1 MSLLPTLLGAIKG
14 FSDGGPS
21 SFGFPDVSVKD
32 GVPAVLNIV
41 FTLAGLLSVVFI
53 IVGGVKY
60 TLSGG
65 DSAGLKSA
73 KETITYAIVG
83 LVVTL
88 LAFGVVRFVTNIGA

>member
-1 MSLLPTLLGAIKG
+1 MNILLAVTEFVSKPEDLGLPVVSLDSGLANIL
-14 FSDGGPS
+14 
-21 SFGFPDVSVKD
+21 SV
-32 GVPAVLNIV
+32 V
-41 FTLAGLLSVVFI
+41 FKLAGVLAVVFI

-83 LVVTL
+83 LIVTL
-88 LAFGVVRFVTNIGA
+88 LAFGIVNYVTKIGG